1 MNPVRTA
8 AVIGGA
14 VLLQVTLLSQFSIA
28 GARPDVV
35 LLVVLAFAFVHGPD
49 DGAIVGFAGGL
60 ALDVF
65 ISTPFGFTAFTYTV
79 VGYAVGTWTAGV
91 VRSAWWL
98 AAVVLAAASAVAVF
112 AQGLIGEVLGQD
124 SLKGTPITT
133 IVAVVSVATLLLAPL
148 ATRLA
153 GWARADD
160 RPRRRSIFA
169 S

>member
-1 MNPVRTA
+1 MNPLRTA
-8 AVIGGA
+8 AIIAGA
-14 VLLQVTLLSQFSIA
+14 VVVQVTLLSQFSIS

-35 LLVVLAFAFVHGPD
+35 LLVVLASAFVYGPD
-49 DGAIVGFAGGL
+49 DGAIVGFSAGL

-65 ISTPFGFTAFTYTV
+65 LSTPFGFTAFTYTV

-98 AAVVLAAASAVAVF
+98 SALVLGAASAAAMF

-124 SLKGTPITT
+124 SLKGTPILT
-133 IVAVVSVATLLLAPL
+133 IVAVVSVANLLLAPF
-148 ATRLA
+148 ATRLV

-160 RPRRRSIFA
+160 RPRRSIFA